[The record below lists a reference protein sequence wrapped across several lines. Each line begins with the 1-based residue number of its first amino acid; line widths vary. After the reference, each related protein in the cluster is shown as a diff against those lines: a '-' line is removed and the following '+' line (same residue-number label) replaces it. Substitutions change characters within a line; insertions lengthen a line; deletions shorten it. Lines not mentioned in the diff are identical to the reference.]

1 MPAKVKGKVR
11 KAIVRPALM
20 YGLEAAPLKKSE
32 EMKLDV
38 AEMKM
43 LRWMVGV
50 TRLDRIRN
58 TYIRGTVKVVEVSK
72 KVQEAR
78 LRWYG
83 HLKRRVGEDHVARDA
98 MEMEIVGQRRRG
110 RPKLTWSDCI
120 NGDMREKNL
129 NQRMVHNRNN
139 WRRLIHNGDPE

>member
-1 MPAKVKGKVR
+1 
-11 KAIVRPALM
+11 
-20 YGLEAAPLKKSE
+20 
-32 EMKLDV
+32 
-38 AEMKM
+38 
-43 LRWMVGV
+43 MVGV

-98 MEMEIVGQRRRG
+98 MDMEIVGQRRRG
-110 RPKLTWSDCI
+110 RPKLRWIDCI

-129 NQRMVHNRNN
+129 NVDDVHNRAE
-139 WRRLIHNGDPE
+139 WRRLSKNTDPA